1 MTPRWIWGVALAAP
15 IFLAVTLLGGQQ
27 KAGNA
32 APAAAKPAQAEK
44 AEPPSDAR
52 PNEHV
57 ETPPPPFSEGVF
69 PCTFCHDETL
79 KPNPKR
85 RFVEDHEDIKL
96 KHDEQ
101 NRWCLDCHDMNNRDV
116 LHLASGERLPFEE
129 SYRLCGQCHGEK
141 YRDWR
146 AGVHGRRTGQ
156 WNGQKGYLLCVNCHS
171 PHEPHF
177 KPMAPKAAPLRP
189 ARPR

>member
-1 MTPRWIWGVALAAP
+1 MTAPRVLGAALAGLIGLGVAVA
-15 IFLAVTLLGGQQ
+15 GGQQ
-27 KAGNA
+27 PKPPATPVL
-32 APAAAKPAQAEK
+32 PAAASDIKP
-44 AEPPSDAR
+44 D
-52 PNEHV
+52 EHLEV
-57 ETPPPPFSEGVF
+57 PPPPFSEGVY

-79 KPNPKR
+79 KTNPKR

-96 KHDEQ
+96 KHDEK
-101 NRWCLDCHDMNNRDV
+101 NRWCLDCHDANNRDV
-116 LHLASGERLPFEE
+116 LHLASGEPLPFAE

-189 ARPR
+189 TRPR